1 MRLFVELATRA
12 FKRALRYRAAALAG
26 LVTNFFFG
34 LLNASILVALLGER
48 SSVAGFNAQGV
59 ITYTAI
65 SQALIAYLS
74 MFGSYELM
82 TSVYTG
88 EVASDLL
95 KPMHLLRYYLAQ
107 DFGHACAQFLLRG
120 VTIIAIYELMFDIVY
135 PQGAFAWLA
144 LLVALLFAWG
154 ISFVWRF
161 LVNLSSFWSPNA
173 KGFGRLAFLGA
184 TFFSGML
191 MPLDFFPDWVQRLC
205 YLTPFPSMLYT
216 VSSIYLNRLTPEQ
229 MLQALA
235 LQVVWIFVLV
245 GACQG
250 VLTRGIRRL
259 VIVGG

>member
-88 EVASDLL
+88 EVASDL
-95 KPMHLLRYYLAQ
+95 
-107 DFGHACAQFLLRG
+107 HAL
-120 VTIIAIYELMFDIVY
+120 T
-135 PQGAFAWLA
+135 A
-144 LLVALLFAWG
+144 LLPG
-154 ISFVWRF
+154 PR
-161 LVNLSSFWSPNA
+161 FWSC
-173 KGFGRLAFLGA
+173 
-184 TFFSGML
+184 
-191 MPLDFFPDWVQRLC
+191 LC
-205 YLTPFPSMLYT
+205 PVFT
-216 VSSIYLNRLTPEQ
+216 
-229 MLQALA
+229 A
-235 LQVVWIFVLV
+235 
-245 GACQG
+245 
-250 VLTRGIRRL
+250 
-259 VIVGG
+259 GGYHYRHLRTDV